1 MSKDATDIASFYFPR
16 QNMTKSCNCFCYDSF
31 GNLTF
36 YIIGGKEMYKKL
48 GTIAL
53 TGALAFSLSAC
64 GETEVKEVSKTMLLN
79 RLKRKIKRKKL
90 KARFIKLEIR

>member
-1 MSKDATDIASFYFPR
+1 M
-16 QNMTKSCNCFCYDSF
+16 
-31 GNLTF
+31 
-36 YIIGGKEMYKKL
+36 

-79 RLKRKIKRKKL
+79 RLKRKIKG
-90 KARFIKLEIR
+90 KAESKIYKIGDTVEVNGLQLTFSSAKFVEPNEYVKAEKGKY